1 MTGLCKLIT
10 RFARDERATATM
22 EFVIMFPV
30 VITLFIAVFENGV
43 ILTRQVLLE
52 RSLDEA
58 VRLLRLARTIT
69 DAETGQPR
77 ALTAADIS
85 EAICDNTGAI
95 PDCDTVLV
103 VDLRVIDTTTY
114 ALPAADVSCVDR
126 RDLTIQPANEFRQGQ
141 NNDLVV
147 MQRDVPG
154 TFTRDGYI
162 GIFYFENL
170 VVGSDGSVSLQLTER
185 YANPR

>member
-114 ALPAADVSCVDR
+114 ALPAADVSCIDR

-147 MQRDVPG
+147 IRVCAIVDRLLPFSG
-154 TFTRDGYI
+154 FGL
-162 GIFYFENL
+162 NL
-170 VVGSDGSVSLQLTER
+170 VRDDTGGLHIVASSVFVNEPQ
-185 YANPR
+185 